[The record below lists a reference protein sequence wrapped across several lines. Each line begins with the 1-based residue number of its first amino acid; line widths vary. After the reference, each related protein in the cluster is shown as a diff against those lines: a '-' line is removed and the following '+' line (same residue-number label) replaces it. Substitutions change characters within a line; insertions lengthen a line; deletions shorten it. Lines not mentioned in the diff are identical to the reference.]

1 MDAPGYDVVGRLA
14 PTTEAIYRAAVRT
27 HLVPLLGHIP
37 LARITAP
44 AIQRTLT
51 ELTARGLAPATVH
64 QSYRVLR
71 TALGRAIRWGLLIRS
86 PCGFVDPP
94 PLPHV
99 PRVTWD
105 EEQIRMFL
113 AEARRSSPYYRLYLT
128 ALLTGMR
135 EGELL
140 GLEWGHVDLTLGVIL
155 VQQKFYRLGKRIL
168 ISAPKNRRAH
178 SVTIPPILVREL
190 RQLREEQVERRRLD
204 PSFKDHD
211 LVFCRLDPSFKDHDL
226 VFCQPNGRPLH
237 GHNVTQRDFRR
248 IIQRAGLPRIRFH
261 DLRHAH
267 ATHLLHLGTPM
278 NTVQERLGHSSPS
291 ITLKFYGHVLPGAQR
306 KAADLLER
314 HLLGRAET

>member
-1 MDAPGYDVVGRLA
+1 
-14 PTTEAIYRAAVRT
+14 
-27 HLVPLLGHIP
+27 
-37 LARITAP
+37 
-44 AIQRTLT
+44 
-51 ELTARGLAPATVH
+51 VH

-71 TALGRAIRWGLLIRS
+71 TALGRAVRWGMLIRN

-99 PRVTWD
+99 PRVAWD

-113 AEARRSSPYYRLYLT
+113 AEARRSSPHYRLYLT

-140 GLEWGHVDLTLGVIL
+140 GLEWSHVDLTLRVIS

-168 ISAPKNRRAH
+168 MSAPKNRRAH
-178 SVTIPPILVREL
+178 SVTVPPILVSEMR
-190 RQLREEQVERRRLD
+190 RLREEQVEQRRRLD
-204 PSFKDHD
+204 PSFEDHG
-211 LVFCRLDPSFKDHDL
+211 L

-248 IIQRAGLPRIRFH
+248 IIQRTGLPRIRFH

-306 KAADLLER
+306 EAADRLER
-314 HLLGRAET
+314 HFLGRGET